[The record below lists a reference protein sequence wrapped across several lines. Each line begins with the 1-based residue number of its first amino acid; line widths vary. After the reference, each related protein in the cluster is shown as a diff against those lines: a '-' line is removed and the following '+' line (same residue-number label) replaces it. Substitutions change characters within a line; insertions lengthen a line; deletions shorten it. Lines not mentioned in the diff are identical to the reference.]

1 MIPFW
6 MRRISLRLSRNG
18 RDFEEIAYRRGFIN
32 KEQLLK
38 LAEPLMK
45 TDYGKYIKEVA
56 EGL

>member
-1 MIPFW
+1 M
-6 MRRISLRLSRNG
+6 RLSRNG